1 MIEVKAIYIGNDDE
15 SYIQKG
21 LTKGVNIITSDEN
34 HVGKTIVM
42 QSIMYAMGSDALF
55 PPSFKD
61 KHYVF
66 IVDLNVD
73 GREISILRSR
83 DYFVVNDGRLIVPLE
98 GKGAFDE
105 YWNQNIS
112 PLPTIV
118 KDGVPKL
125 VGLTLFL
132 QMAFVTQ
139 ASRNTSRVV
148 GSYFDKKDFIEMVFA
163 VVGLDARQM
172 DSSTEADLKRR
183 KAVLDTRKRELLKQS
198 SSLRQAGTSLAAIS
212 PTADREETARFV
224 AELDRLRNQIAEQK
238 KQRNHAYT
246 RMKKNEAVLAEL
258 RSLNREI
265 KVGSVVCLECGSEAI
280 GYKMPSSDF
289 AFDITT
295 DTMRKQI
302 LLAVQEKID
311 AYSSEIDFLE
321 KGIRELQSKF
331 NALTKER
338 EITLEDIY
346 AVREDYGDV
355 EKVDHELTSVCEEID
370 EIKERLRDAKRVDEE
385 LREERVDFKTMIL
398 DTMNSVRRTVNDDPN
413 AEEYT
418 DLLTTAVSQYMGSE
432 ATEFYIARVYSLAKH
447 VQHGLP
453 VLIDSFRAEELSSAR
468 EERAL
473 PFFESLPNQ
482 IILTATLKGEEA
494 GKYRNADKINN
505 IDFAGYTENKLLSEA
520 CNEAFKVKVGTF
532 GVELNV

>member
-1 MIEVKAIYIGNDDE
+1 MISVKAVYIGNDDE
-15 SYIQKG
+15 SYIQNG
-21 LTKGVNIITSDEN
+21 LTKAVNIITSDEN

-42 QSIMYAMGSDALF
+42 QSMMYAMGSDALF
-55 PPSFKD
+55 PPSFVYKR
-61 KHYVF
+61 YVF
-66 IVDLNVD
+66 IVDIDVD
-73 GREISILRSR
+73 GREMSILRSR
-83 DYFVVNDGRLIVPLE
+83 DYFVVNDGGLIVPLE

-105 YWNQNIS
+105 YWSQHIS

-118 KDGVPKL
+118 KDGIPKL

-132 QMAFVTQ
+132 QMAFVPQ

-148 GSYFDKKDFIEMVFA
+148 GGYFDKNDFTEMLYA

-172 DSSTEADLKRR
+172 DSNTEAELKRR
-183 KAVLDTRKRELLKQS
+183 KAALETRKRELVKQS
-198 SSLRQAGTSLAAIS
+198 SSLRQVGTSLAAIS
-212 PTADREETARFV
+212 PTADREETARLV
-224 AELDRLRNQIAEQK
+224 AELDKIKNQIADQK

-246 RMKKNEAVLAEL
+246 RMKKNEAVLTEL

-295 DTMRKQI
+295 DDMRKQI

-311 AYSSEIDFLE
+311 AYSSDIRFFERE
-321 KGIRELQSKF
+321 IRELQSRF
-331 NALTKER
+331 NALANQR

-346 AVREDYGDV
+346 AARESYGDI
-355 EKVDHELTSVCEEID
+355 EKIDGELTAVCDEID
-370 EIKERLRDAKRVDEE
+370 EIKERLKDSKRVDEE
-385 LREERVDFKTMIL
+385 LREERADFKAMIL
-398 DTMNSVRRTVNDDPN
+398 DTMNSVRKTVNDDPS

-418 DLLTTAVSQYMGSE
+418 DLFTTTASQYMGSE
-432 ATEFYIARVYSLAKH
+432 ATEFFIARVYSLAKH

-494 GKYRNADKINN
+494 GKYRNVCGINN
-505 IDFAGYTENKLLSEA
+505 IDFAGYAENKLLSEA
-520 CNEAFKVKVGTF
+520 YNQAFKVKVKTF
-532 GVELNV
+532 GVELNI